1 MKKNSL
7 FYKIKVS
14 WWFFFGFVKKI
25 EFIDAKAIA
34 DNDQQLLCDSEDEER
49 EKITEELDDFIDNN
63 SQLGESV
70 NVYRDV
76 NNNPSE
82 FHS

>member
-1 MKKNSL
+1 M
-7 FYKIKVS
+7 
-14 WWFFFGFVKKI
+14 
-25 EFIDAKAIA
+25 EFIDTEAIA
-34 DNDQQLLCDSEDEER
+34 DNDQQLLCDSEEEE

-70 NVYRDV
+70 NFYRDV
-76 NNNPSE
+76 DNNPSE

>member
-1 MKKNSL
+1 MKEIVCFTKL
-7 FYKIKVS
+7 KPLDY
-14 WWFFFGFVKKI
+14 FFFFSFVRKM
-25 EFIDAKAIA
+25 EFIDTEAIA
-34 DNDQQLLCDSEDEER
+34 DNDQQLLCDSEEEE

-70 NVYRDV
+70 NFYRDV
-76 NNNPSE
+76 DNNPSE

>member
-1 MKKNSL
+1 M
-7 FYKIKVS
+7 I
-14 WWFFFGFVKKI
+14 FFFSFVKKI
-25 EFIDAKAIA
+25 EFIDAEAIA

-70 NVYRDV
+70 NFYRDV